1 MVTIFIFIYEVIKY
15 IITYMKTI
23 NSFISEKLKVTK
35 QILNKHK
42 ECVDLG
48 LPSGTLWGKCNVGA
62 DEEHEYGD
70 YFAWG
75 ETEPKKEYTWETSK
89 FCKMQKFDRLSI
101 SKYSA
106 VDELEELEPEDD
118 AAHVN
123 LGNGWTLPT
132 TEQVEELIENTTNEW
147 VENYNDTGINGRL
160 ITGKNGNTI
169 FLPAGSSKSEYN
181 NSIGK
186 AGEYWTKNL
195 SHYQSD
201 GVDFQFSK
209 DIKVH
214 TKNNSSFVHDS
225 KIYIDNKSRYYGLL
239 IRPVKK

>member
-1 MVTIFIFIYEVIKY
+1 
-15 IITYMKTI
+15 MKTI

-42 ECVDLG
+42 DYVDLG
-48 LPSGTLWGKCNVGA
+48 LPSGTLWAKCNLGVS
-62 DEEHEYGD
+62 EETEYGD

-89 FCKMQKFDRLSI
+89 FCKLLKFDRLNI
-101 SKYSA
+101 SKYSN
-106 VDELEELEPEDD
+106 VDKLEELESEDD

-123 LGNGWTLPT
+123 LGNGWALPT
-132 TEQVEELIENTTNEW
+132 VEQVEELIENTTNEW

-186 AGEYWTKNL
+186 SGEYWTKNL
-195 SHYQSD
+195 SSYQSD

-209 DIKVH
+209 GVKVN
-214 TKNNSSFVHDS
+214 TKNNSSFVHDP
-225 KIYIDNKSRYYGLL
+225 KIYIDKKSRYYGLL

>member
-1 MVTIFIFIYEVIKY
+1 
-15 IITYMKTI
+15 MKTI
-23 NSFISEKLKVTK
+23 NNFISEKLKVTK

-42 ECVDLG
+42 ECVDLD
-48 LPSGTLWGKCNVGA
+48 LPSGTLWAKCNLGA
-62 DEEHEYGD
+62 NEEHEYGD

-89 FCKMQKFDRLSI
+89 FCKMQKFNRLSI

-123 LGNGWTLPT
+123 LGNGWALPT
-132 TEQVEELIENTTNEW
+132 VEQVEELIENTTNEW

-181 NSIGK
+181 NSIGN
-186 AGEYWTKNL
+186 AGEYWTRNL

-201 GVDFQFSK
+201 GADFQFSK
-209 DIKVH
+209 GVKVN
-214 TKNNSSFVHDS
+214 TKNSHFVHDS
-225 KIYIDNKSRYYGLL
+225 KIYIDKKSRYYGLL